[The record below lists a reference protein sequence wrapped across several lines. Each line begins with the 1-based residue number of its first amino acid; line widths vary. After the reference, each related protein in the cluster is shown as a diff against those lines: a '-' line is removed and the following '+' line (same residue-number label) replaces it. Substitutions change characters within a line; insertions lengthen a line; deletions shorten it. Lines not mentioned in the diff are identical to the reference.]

1 MREHVTSVRELRNEF
16 RRVQVKTKGKKSL
29 G

>member
-1 MREHVTSVRELRNEF
+1 LREHVTSVRELRNEF
-16 RRVQVKTKGKKSL
+16 RRVQIKAKGKKSL